1 MRLSFVASLSLAA
14 LLGLCAAGTAA
25 AMPGMEAAQE
35 KFAKM
40 DADKDGKLSEAEFF
54 AAYPKMQKA
63 AFAAIDTDK
72 DGFISDKEWNGF
84 LLDHARGRAAMPA
97 DKGMP
102 GSMPPAA
109 ASGEVPLVMPPAK

>member
-1 MRLSFVASLSLAA
+1 
-14 LLGLCAAGTAA
+14 
-25 AMPGMEAAQE
+25 
-35 KFAKM
+35 
-40 DADKDGKLSEAEFF
+40 
-54 AAYPKMQKA
+54 MQKA

-72 DGFISDKEWNGF
+72 DDFISDKEWNGF

-102 GSMPPAA
+102 GSMPPAP